1 MAETAEQMEVCNLLG
16 VFYEEGGRLMVADE
30 HEGAQEVATALAPV
44 SGVLVHVLAHHRPPE
59 PPLKDRWGGGSCHL
73 EGSGHC
79 HCGHH
84 ERSQWIYTFNHTGV
98 FGPESWTV
106 TDTKGAEHAIR
117 MDWLVGHRSQIVVV
131 SMPDFEQMAEK
142 VRSLDPDNL
151 KNARLEDL
159 QARATEIRDYL
170 TEINKLKDNL

>member
-1 MAETAEQMEVCNLLG
+1 
-16 VFYEEGGRLMVADE
+16 
-30 HEGAQEVATALAPV
+30 
-44 SGVLVHVLAHHRPPE
+44 
-59 PPLKDRWGGGSCHL
+59 
-73 EGSGHC
+73 
-79 HCGHH
+79 
-84 ERSQWIYTFNHTGV
+84 
-98 FGPESWTV
+98 
-106 TDTKGAEHAIR
+106 